1 MSDFLRQWDRAI
13 ATALADGKQAGR
25 VWAFDRAK
33 GVPFPMGRLVAR
45 TMHPSFMA
53 ANPPKHN
60 PERDS

>member
-13 ATALADGKQAGR
+13 AMALADGKKEGR
-25 VWAFDRAK
+25 VWSFERTTAD
-33 GVPFPMGRLVAR
+33 PFPMGRMVAR

-53 ANPPKHN
+53 ANPPQHN